1 MPNIKYHF
9 ALEGNKI
16 IPIEMVDKN
25 ERHAHTYTCMGCG
38 AEMTAKMGNKNAWH
52 FAHKVQDEGN
62 CSSETYLHKLAKR
75 LIREKFESSPSF
87 WIQYN
92 QVGLCLSYKECRFKY
107 KQEDSC
113 QVFKTVKHDLKQ
125 YYDLCQEE
133 IPIEGFIAD
142 LLLSSS
148 THADRNPVLIEIYV
162 THKSTEEK
170 LKSGLRIIEIKIDNE
185 DSIKNLLTKDVIEE
199 IYIEDKGDAY
209 FYNFK
214 KDPKEIGNRNIFRY
228 ILTPTGEARSI
239 PASCHDINKK
249 VYPNSIF
256 EVTMNI
262 DIFRISR
269 YYEEIFNMGNYLA
282 TQHLPD
288 FKTCELCKHYK
299 VYYDIINDELCS
311 VPKGCLFHNEDF
323 LKNNGPIFAKQ
334 CPHHSPNMSLINKLK
349 YNMPEFIIA
358 K

>member
-9 ALEGNKI
+9 ALEGNDVV
-16 IPIEMVDKN
+16 PIEKVNKD
-25 ERHAHTYTCMGCG
+25 ERHLHTYKCMGCG
-38 AEMTAKMGNKNAWH
+38 AEMFAKMGNKNAWH
-52 FAHKVQDEGN
+52 FAHKVHDEGN

-75 LIREKFESSPSF
+75 LIREKFESAPSF
-87 WIQYN
+87 LIQYN
-92 QVGLCLSYKECRFKY
+92 QVGFCSTYKECKY

-113 QVFKTVKHDLKQ
+113 HVFKTVKHDLKQ

-133 IPIEGFIAD
+133 IPIKGYIAD

-148 THADRNPVLIEIYV
+148 THADRNPVLIEIHV

-170 LKSGLRIIEIKIDNE
+170 LNSGLRIIEIKIDNE
-185 DSIKNLLTKDVIEE
+185 ESIKNLLNKDVIEE
-199 IYIEDKGDAY
+199 IYIEDEGDAY

-214 KDPKEIGNRNIFRY
+214 KDPKEIGNRY
-228 ILTPTGEARSI
+228 ILKFLLTANGETRFI

-262 DIFRISR
+262 DNFRLSR
-269 YYEEIFNMGNYLA
+269 YYGAIFNMGNYLA
-282 TQHLPD
+282 AQHLPN

-299 VYYDIINDELCS
+299 VFYDIVNEDFCS
-311 VPKGCLFHNEDF
+311 IPKGCTYYNEEF
-323 LKNNGPIFAKQ
+323 LKIMVPFLQNNA
-334 CPHHSPNMSLINKLK
+334 H
-349 YNMPEFIIA
+349 IIHQTYL
-358 K
+358 